1 MKKIRIPAGENADSS
16 EENNGSGEE
25 DTDIESTD
33 TQEIDFTRDYS
44 EDIKKDVDD
53 IVTASASLQEEL
65 ENIHTLSEQLERL
78 PKLLRR
84 RGK

>member
-53 IVTASASLQEEL
+53 VVSASASLQEEL
-65 ENIHTLSEQLERL
+65 ENIHTVSERMSGC
-78 PKLLRR
+78 PNCFRR